1 MISAAVV
8 PSPSPPP
15 QDELRLLV
23 VSNRLPVT
31 ITKDASGNYQYAM
44 SAGGLVSALSGLK
57 RMMKFTWI
65 GWPGI
70 NIVEQDRALV
80 QKELMEKYSCLPVFI
95 DDEIADMHYNGF
107 SNSILWPLF
116 HYHPGEISFN
126 EEDWGAYQQ
135 ANSLFAK
142 AISEIVRDGDLVWV
156 QDYHLMLLPKLLREE
171 ISVDRAEE
179 PARNIKIGF
188 FLHTPFPSS
197 EVYRILPVRKEIL
210 LGVLH
215 SDLIGFHTYDYAR
228 HFLSSCTRIL
238 GLSTMPNGVDFEG
251 RYAHVGTFPIG
262 IDPEKFAEGLKNPS
276 VIERIRS
283 LREKFKGVKLIVGVD
298 RLDYIKGVPQKMHAL
313 EVFLS
318 EHPEWIGKVVL
329 VQVAVPSRQD
339 VEEYQSLRAV
349 VNELVGRINGMYGT
363 IEFQPIHFMHKSV
376 NFEELV
382 ALYAVSDVCL
392 ISSTRDGMNLVS
404 YEYICCQQE
413 NHGVMILSEFAGAAQ
428 SLNGSIIVNP
438 WNTGELADA
447 IHEAVTMPEDTR
459 KSNHQKLFR
468 YVNKYT
474 AAYWG
479 LSFVNE
485 LRRVS
490 EELDHRRALP
500 KLTLDRALEARREST
515 KCKVIFFDY
524 DGTLTASHKHP
535 EFANP
540 ASQTIK
546 YLKSLGAQPDTFVY
560 ILSGRDRVHLD
571 SWFAGCNVGL
581 SAEHG
586 CFYKHPESAAKA
598 IRHGSDGAIAQ
609 DPTMIVKDAGNGWFR
624 SVDQVDADWRE
635 TIRPLFKHY
644 TERTPGSFIE
654 EKEINMTWH
663 YREADPEFG
672 TWQATE
678 LQVNLEKLL
687 AHMALSIIL
696 GNKTL
701 ELRPSSIDKST
712 SVKAILKDLQADI
725 GPVDFILC
733 VGDGKTDEAVFSCL
747 GNESVVGPDAKD
759 AITCTVGQK
768 QTEAK
773 FYLTD
778 VREVES
784 LLAGLS
790 IA

>member
-1 MISAAVV
+1 MSLVETT
-8 PSPSPPP
+8 SKESGSTGDR
-15 QDELRLLV
+15 DELRLLV

-31 ITKDASGNYQYAM
+31 ITKDANGAYQYKM
-44 SAGGLVSALSGLK
+44 SSGGLVSALSGLK

-65 GWPGI
+65 GWPGL
-70 NIVEQDRALV
+70 NIPEEDRALV
-80 QKELMEKYSCLPVFI
+80 QKELLEKYSCLPVFI

-135 ANSLFAK
+135 ANTLFAK
-142 AISEIVRDGDLVWV
+142 AITEIVRDGDLVWV
-156 QDYHLMLLPKLLREE
+156 QDYHLMLLPRLLREE
-171 ISVDRAEE
+171 INSNSRESQE
-179 PARNIKIGF
+179 PVKNVKIGF

-210 LGVLH
+210 LGVLN

-262 IDPEKFAEGLKNPS
+262 IDPEKFAEGLKEPS
-276 VIERIRS
+276 VIHRIQT

-298 RLDYIKGVPQKMHAL
+298 RLDYIKGVPQKLHAL

-339 VEEYQSLRAV
+339 VEEYQNLRAV

-363 IEFQPIHFMHKSV
+363 IEFQPIHFLHKSV

-447 IHEAVTMPEDTR
+447 IYEAVTMPEDTR

-468 YVNKYT
+468 YVTKYT

-490 EELDHRRALP
+490 EEFDHRMALP
-500 KLTLDRALEARREST
+500 KLTIDKVLQARSHSARN
-515 KCKVIFFDY
+515 KVFFFDY
-524 DGTLTASHKHP
+524 DGTLTATHKIP

-540 ASQTIK
+540 ASHIIHNLQA
-546 YLKSLGAQPDTFVY
+546 LAAQPNTYVY
-560 ILSGRDRVHLD
+560 ILSGRGRKHLD
-571 SWFAGCNVGL
+571 TWFGGCDVGL

-586 CFYKHPESAAKA
+586 CFYKHPAGVAKEMKD
-598 IRHGSDGAIAQ
+598 IRSEM
-609 DPTMIVKDAGNGWFR
+609 PTANAHEPAKLVKDAGNGWFR
-624 SVDQVDADWRE
+624 SVDQVDSSWRE

-644 TERTPGSFIE
+644 TDRTPG
-654 EKEINMTWH
+654 K
-663 YREADPEFG
+663 
-672 TWQATE
+672 

-712 SVKAILKDLQADI
+712 SVKAILKDIQSAV

-747 GNESVVGPDAKD
+747 GNESVVGPDVED
-759 AITCTVGQK
+759 VITCTVGQK

-773 FYLTD
+773 FYLSD
-778 VREVES
+778 VPEVES
-784 LLAGLS
+784 LLEDMAKS
-790 IA
+790 